1 MLQLGEL
8 LLPFLFGE
16 NMETTKETKE
26 ALQALIAIVGFL
38 AERLKDGAG
47 VDDLVAVFS
56 KLTSDDVFKKKMKEG
71 YEGLDKV
78 GEELKKLD
86 VQAVTA
92 LGFEIAPDIVD
103 LLLKL
108 KANKTA

>member
-1 MLQLGEL
+1 MLELGEL
-8 LLPFLFGE
+8 LAPLFIGE
-16 NMETTKETKE
+16 NMNTTKETKE
-26 ALQALIAIVGFL
+26 ALQALITIVGFL

-47 VDDLVAVFS
+47 IDDLVAVFS
-56 KLTSDDVFKKKMKEG
+56 KLTSDDVFKKKIKEG

-78 GEELKKLD
+78 AEELKKLD
-86 VQAVTA
+86 ATAITA
-92 LGFEIAPDIVD
+92 LGFEVAPDIVD